1 MFPGTARRFH
11 QPLRTIS
18 GTVTTGVEKL
28 FPMHRLSLLV
38 SPRLL
43 AFGLLAFGFLAPAR
57 ADLVILT
64 DGNVMKVAAFEA
76 QGDVAYLTY
85 ASGGR
90 ITLPI
95 TRVERVVDDE
105 VVPEPPAAP
114 AVAEADPA
122 AAVSLQFEE
131 KEAKVPDGPYGSMIF
146 ETARRHSVNPQVVA
160 ALIRAESAGNPRAVS
175 RKGARGLMQ
184 LMPATAE
191 RFGTRKEKLYDPK
204 ANLEAGIRYLSWL
217 VAMFPGDLSK
227 VLAAYNAGENT
238 VLRYGGIPPYR
249 ETRDYVRRIYSTL
262 GLTITGL

>member
-1 MFPGTARRFH
+1 
-11 QPLRTIS
+11 
-18 GTVTTGVEKL
+18 
-28 FPMHRLSLLV
+28 MHRLRPSV

-43 AFGLLAFGFLAPAR
+43 AFGLLAFGVLAPAR
-57 ADLVILT
+57 AELVILT
-64 DGNVMKVAAFEA
+64 DGNVMKVADFMAD
-76 QGDVAYLTY
+76 GDQARLTF

-105 VVPEPPAAP
+105 VVPEPPAA
-114 AVAEADPA
+114 ATALAETSPA

-131 KEAKVPDGPYGSMIF
+131 RDAKVPEGPYGPIIF

-160 ALIRAESAGNPRAVS
+160 ALIRAESAGNPRAIS

-204 ANLEAGIRYLSWL
+204 ENLEAGIRYLSWL

-262 GLTITGL
+262 GLTIAGL

>member
-1 MFPGTARRFH
+1 
-11 QPLRTIS
+11 
-18 GTVTTGVEKL
+18 VENL
-28 FPMHRLSLLV
+28 FSMHRLRPSV
-38 SPRLL
+38 SPHLL
-43 AFGLLAFGFLAPAR
+43 AFGLLAFGVLAPAR
-57 ADLVILT
+57 AELVILT
-64 DGNVMKVAAFEA
+64 DGNVMKVADFAA
-76 QGDVAYLTY
+76 DGDQARLTF

-105 VVPEPPAAP
+105 VVPEPPATATALAETSP
-114 AVAEADPA
+114 AG
-122 AAVSLQFEE
+122 AVPLQFEE
-131 KEAKVPDGPYGSMIF
+131 RDAKVPEGPYGPIIF

-160 ALIRAESAGNPRAVS
+160 ALIRAESAGNPRAIS

-204 ANLEAGIRYLSWL
+204 ENLEAGIRYLSWL

-262 GLTITGL
+262 GLTVAGL